1 MFDWMCMFV
10 QGGQRPVFWL
20 LVFHFWS
27 SRNHIWYNDNIFSSN
42 LFYESSSN
50 SCYNEVV
57 VVAVVDSESII

>member
-1 MFDWMCMFV
+1 MYFN
-10 QGGQRPVFWL
+10 WL

-27 SRNHIWYNDNIFSSN
+27 SRNHIWYNHNISCSN
-42 LFYESSSN
+42 LFYVSSSN